1 MSNDQGRSLS
11 GEQYHRAP
19 SYSQNH
25 IGIYGADTS
34 QYYNSQLSQLQRHAF
49 STLQHDHSA
58 NSYAFNANSFL
69 LPSHS
74 HPESNV
80 APSWAHGN
88 KQPGTYS
95 ASSSNPPK
103 LFPPYDTLSSFQGLP
118 ATAPSEKPIS
128 NLQDSPGKPKS
139 NYILAGMNG
148 NHVTTQD
155 LHSDMEDGE
164 LSEGADPGSSG
175 AHSSNDRKSI
185 NLLSRDL
192 EDTADSK
199 IMEHNK
205 VGHHA
210 TDLDQRSQVRT
221 TTINGVFQH
230 SPQTRLT
237 NRGDSQTNRDQ
248 KEKSLHASH
257 NGARHAVAQLQR
269 HNIGYAQ
276 LLEEQIHPD
285 LLKSLYSETPKQTK
299 EATLSSKSLMQATL
313 PHPLPRKLP
322 EHTFNQRTDVPTR
335 VLMPEVAKT
344 DSSNNAKMMR
354 LPEPPQLARPDM
366 ENTST
371 QAPTSS
377 DRTLLQKIPEYQRS
391 PEVATGPPG
400 TSKAD
405 DLQRND
411 ASSCKTPND
420 VPSSREKLS
429 VPDVV
434 ERKSPATPATAPKSL
449 PPSASQPA
457 VKPPIP
463 KATTKPVDRKD
474 YIARLQ
480 AAKAGKVASTAT
492 ASQLSLGSTTPKAP
506 QNAAPNVT
514 SQLRVASPSVNIS
527 SQNGVLT
534 QNRGSTNSSVTAV
547 SFATPTVES
556 KKREQTELARRKI
569 EELKS
574 RSNVPKEKQSTND
587 ELSSP
592 AASSKQQTNPT
603 MQSVEVRP
611 NEVSTKTASSGIALS
626 APQHAYFP
634 FRNGPFSLPGLFM
647 STSSVLD
654 DHKTEAPKAAPL
666 QDRTQNGRESEP
678 TVTHSLVAT
687 SSLPLPFSAPENSP
701 PSPQDAESPEEI
713 SRVTPVQI
721 NSNPRK
727 RPTAADFIQPIPSKI
742 QRSHSYKADNSVVF
756 EVSDDDADEF
766 EIETSDVET
775 SGDPEIKV
783 LHSRHTLASHLASPD
798 DPKSRPESAL
808 NDPHAKP
815 EKAVNRL
822 NVAQSNPQ
830 NPNKKDADGL
840 RAREEEIERMNRKI
854 IEMEQRRKMRQDVS
868 RTQTPGT
875 PGRRAPSLKPTESN
889 SNIHT
894 TSDGTKRLDE
904 PPFQATP
911 PAHELEDARNG
922 GTAAAK
928 LMSVDL
934 QGATPRQI
942 GDVQPLAESLGIVSV
957 KTDEQQ
963 LQRRTTE
970 IKSSLSSA
978 DAALEDLRARLEILR
993 RDAVELQTQIQEQID
1008 SKRGLEEELAKIL
1021 EASSSVPASSAR
1033 DDDDIVKPQQGCD
1046 GQQLDMSPNE
1056 AQEEGQS
1063 PDVEA
1068 ANILDEPLGDRDV
1081 NRTSNTGPMSETA
1094 LSIGVRSNQSLVS
1107 GELAEDVMD
1116 ISGSEDEGEVTGNV
1130 PVFSNDA
1137 EQLVAKSDSEEPYEP
1152 PSSFGGTEDAPNRVT
1167 DSSKQQQSLTNESL
1181 RQHDNSEADQTPPA
1195 INNSAAVDAYVAA
1208 EDELHNVPQPGRSQS
1223 PSDSSNSDDSDDY
1236 EPPEPMAS
1244 VDLASLTSN
1253 TAGAAA
1259 EASFPPRDANQ
1270 DLQACLPSSDALP
1283 AVIDQVNLERETSTQ
1298 SAPEQAQLSPGNDKH
1313 GHFVPYESPLQQF
1326 HAYRYHPDFVSTIG
1340 NGYRSL
1346 TYSHKIDASTP
1357 IYDMILVHMGSIPEG
1372 LSEEQR
1378 SAFVVGL
1385 RQTIQEIR
1393 VRKVKDFKTVASEI
1407 AAYRARFLGDSS
1419 KILPL

>member
-1 MSNDQGRSLS
+1 MSNDQGRPLS

-25 IGIYGADTS
+25 IGIYSADAS
-34 QYYNSQLSQLQRHAF
+34 QYYNSQLSQLQHHAS

-74 HPESNV
+74 YPESNV

-88 KQPGTYS
+88 EQPGTYP
-95 ASSSNPPK
+95 ASSSNPQK
-103 LFPPYDTLSSFQGLP
+103 LFSPYDTFSSFQGLP
-118 ATAPSEKPIS
+118 ATAPSQKPIS
-128 NLQDSPGKPKS
+128 NLQDSPRKPTS
-139 NYILAGMNG
+139 NNILAGMNG

-175 AHSSNDRKSI
+175 AHSSNDRKST

-192 EDTADSK
+192 EETADSK

-205 VGHHA
+205 VGQDA
-210 TDLDQRSQVRT
+210 TDLDQRSQVQTAT
-221 TTINGVFQH
+221 TNGVLQH
-230 SPQTRLT
+230 GLQTRLT
-237 NRGDSQTNRDQ
+237 NRGNSQTNRDQ
-248 KEKSLHASH
+248 KEKSLHASQ

-285 LLKSLYSETPKQTK
+285 LLKSLYTETPKQTK
-299 EATLSSKSLMQATL
+299 EATLSSKPLMQATQ
-313 PHPLPRKLP
+313 PHPLPQRLH
-322 EHTFNQRTDVPTR
+322 EHTFNQRTDIPTR
-335 VLMPEVAKT
+335 GLMPEVAKT

-354 LPEPPQLARPDM
+354 LPEPPKLARPDV

-377 DRTLLQKIPEYQRS
+377 DRTLPQKIPEYQRS

-400 TSKAD
+400 TNKAH

-420 VPSSREKLS
+420 VPSSSEKLS

-434 ERKSPATPATAPKSL
+434 EKKSPATPATASKSL
-449 PPSASQPA
+449 PLSASQPA

-527 SQNGVLT
+527 SQNGLLT

-547 SFATPTVES
+547 SSATPTVES

-569 EELKS
+569 EELKN

-587 ELSSP
+587 ELSLP
-592 AASSKQQTNPT
+592 AASTKQQSNPT
-603 MQSVEVRP
+603 MQSVEGRP
-611 NEVSTKTASSGIALS
+611 DEVPTKTASSGIALS
-626 APQHAYFP
+626 TPQHAYFP

-647 STSSVLD
+647 STSSVPD
-654 DHKTEAPKAAPL
+654 DHKTEAPKAAPP
-666 QDRTQNGRESEP
+666 QDRTRNGRESEP
-678 TVTHSLVAT
+678 TVTRSLVAS

-701 PSPQDAESPEEI
+701 PSPQDAESPEET

-756 EVSDDDADEF
+756 EVSDDDADDF
-766 EIETSDVET
+766 GTETSDVEM
-775 SGDPEIKV
+775 SGDPEMKA
-783 LHSRHTLASHLASPD
+783 LHSRQTLASRLASPD

-815 EKAVNRL
+815 EKPVNRL
-822 NVAQSNPQ
+822 NMAHSNPQ
-830 NPNKKDADGL
+830 NPKKKDADGL

-875 PGRRAPSLKPTESN
+875 PGRPAPPFKPTESN

-894 TSDGTKRLDE
+894 TSDGTKLLDE
-904 PPFQATP
+904 PPFQAKS

-928 LMSVDL
+928 LMSVDS
-934 QGATPRQI
+934 QGVTPRQF
-942 GDVQPLAESLGIVSV
+942 GDVQPPAESLGIVSI

-978 DAALEDLRARLEILR
+978 DAALEDLRTRLEILR

-1021 EASSSVPASSAR
+1021 EASSPVPAFSAR
-1033 DDDDIVKPQQGCD
+1033 GDDNIVEPQQGCD
-1046 GQQLDMSPNE
+1046 GQQLATDMSPKE
-1056 AQEEGQS
+1056 AQEKGQS
-1063 PDVEA
+1063 PDVES
-1068 ANILDEPLGDRDV
+1068 ANIPDEPLRDRDV
-1081 NRTSNTGPMSETA
+1081 NRTPQKGPVSETA
-1094 LSIGVRSNQSLVS
+1094 LSIGVPSIQSLVS

-1130 PVFSNDA
+1130 PVFSTDA

-1152 PSSFGGTEDAPNRVT
+1152 PSSFGGTEDAPNPVT

-1181 RQHDNSEADQTPPA
+1181 RQHDNSEADQTPSA
-1195 INNSAAVDAYVAA
+1195 INNSAPVDAYVAA
-1208 EDELHNVPQPGRSQS
+1208 EDELHNIPQRGRSQP
-1223 PSDSSNSDDSDDY
+1223 PSDLSNSDDSDDY

-1270 DLQACLPSSDALP
+1270 NLQACLPSSDALP
-1283 AVIDQVNLERETSTQ
+1283 AVIDQVNLERETS
-1298 SAPEQAQLSPGNDKH
+1298 A
-1313 GHFVPYESPLQQF
+1313 
-1326 HAYRYHPDFVSTIG
+1326 
-1340 NGYRSL
+1340 
-1346 TYSHKIDASTP
+1346 
-1357 IYDMILVHMGSIPEG
+1357 
-1372 LSEEQR
+1372 R
-1378 SAFVVGL
+1378 SA
-1385 RQTIQEIR
+1385 
-1393 VRKVKDFKTVASEI
+1393 SEQVCN
-1407 AAYRARFLGDSS
+1407 
-1419 KILPL
+1419 LPLCNASLPLMNLGTALAGK